1 MKISHRFAVIAI
13 VCALAAASIGSALVV
28 ATNRIAEDVRKNRA
42 AADIVESVA
51 GLRYLTLEYARQPE
65 ERVQVQWANRH
76 KSLGDLLGVDAGF
89 ELPDERTSF
98 RLMRAAYEDSS
109 STFAELVSAQR
120 AKAASDG
127 DREILYELRN
137 RLTATLAGKTLVM
150 MTEAFRLQ
158 DISRDEVA
166 VAQQDA
172 LTTVIVLSGALVI
185 VVGGGMFLALRS
197 ISRPLARLREG
208 TQRVGAGDL
217 AHTIGLTGRDEIG
230 DLAREFDKM
239 SSTLRTTTV
248 SRDRL
253 AESEER
259 TRLILESALDAV
271 VCIDSDGTITDW
283 NPQAEAV
290 FGWKRDEVVGRS
302 LADTIIPHH
311 QRNAHREGMQRYL
324 ATGEAAVLNRRIE
337 LTALRRDQSEFPIE
351 LSITPI
357 RTATA
362 VTFSA
367 FLRDITERK
376 HAESRVQEQ
385 LARLDLLN
393 RITRAIGE
401 RQDLQSILQVAIRS
415 LEDDAPIDFTC
426 VCLYDPVG
434 NALKIIGVGV
444 KSAPLAMELA
454 MQEQAHIVI
463 DQNGLSRCVL
473 GHLVYEPDV
482 TEVDF
487 PFPQRLARGGLRSV
501 VFAPMLVESKVF
513 GILVAA
519 RREPRAFSSGECEF
533 LRQLSEHVGLA
544 SHQARL
550 YTALQQAY
558 DDLRQTQ
565 QAVMQQERLRALG
578 QMASGIAH
586 DINNAISPVALYTES
601 LLETEPGLSDRARGN
616 LEIIQRAMEDV
627 AHTVSRMREFYRSR
641 EPQLSLA
648 PMDINQLVRQVLDL
662 TRVRWSDMPQQRGIV
677 IRLQCESAPDL
688 LPVMG
693 VESEIREALINLVF
707 NAIDAMPAGGTLT
720 VRTALASLAGDHE
733 LDHVQIS
740 ISDDGIGMDE
750 DTRRRCLE
758 PFFTT
763 KGERGTGLGLAMVYG
778 VVQRHSAE
786 LEIDSTPGKGT
797 TIRLSFPV
805 SGVVESEPTASAQGP
820 TLRTRLRLLLVDD
833 DPVLLKSLRD
843 VLESEGHIIV
853 TANGGRAGID
863 TFRAASTSERR
874 FDAVITDLGMPY
886 VDGRQVSE
894 AIKRASPATP
904 VILLTGWGQRL
915 VAEGDVPPHVDRV
928 ISKPPKLREIREALV
943 SSRASLGN
951 EER

>member
-1 MKISHRFAVIAI
+1 MKISHRFAVIGI
-13 VCALAAASIGSALVV
+13 VCALASASIGTALVV

-51 GLRYLTLEYARQPE
+51 GLRYLSLEYARQPE
-65 ERVQVQWANRH
+65 ERVEVQWTNRH
-76 KSLGDLLGVDAGF
+76 KSLGKLLGVDAGF
-89 ELPDERTSF
+89 DLPEERTSF
-98 RLMRAAYEDSS
+98 ALMRAAYEDST
-109 STFAELVSAQR
+109 STFAELVSALR
-120 AKAASDG
+120 AKAASAG
-127 DREILYELRN
+127 DKEILQELQN
-137 RLTATLAGKTLVM
+137 RLTAALASKTLLM

-172 LTTVIVLSGALVI
+172 LTTVVILSGALVI
-185 VVGGGMFLALRS
+185 VVGAGMLLALRS

-239 SSTLRTTTV
+239 SATLRTTTV

-271 VCIDSDGTITDW
+271 ISIDSDGTITDW

-290 FGWKRDEVVGRS
+290 FGWKREEVLGRS
-302 LADTIIPHH
+302 LADTIIPHRY
-311 QRNAHREGMQRYL
+311 RNAHREGLQRYL
-324 ATGEAAVLNRRIE
+324 ATGEATVLNRRVE
-337 LTALRRDQSEFPIE
+337 LSALRRDASEFPIE
-351 LSITPI
+351 LSITSI
-357 RTATA
+357 RTGGA
-362 VTFSA
+362 VSFSA

-463 DQNGLSRCVL
+463 DQNGLSRCVQ
-473 GHLVYEPDV
+473 GQLVYEPDV
-482 TEVDF
+482 TEVEF

-519 RREPRAFSSGECEF
+519 RREPQAFSSGECEF

-601 LLETEPGLSDRARGN
+601 LLETEPGLSERARSN
-616 LEIIQRAMEDV
+616 LEIIQRAIEDV
-627 AHTVSRMREFYRSR
+627 AHTVARMREFYRSR

-662 TRVRWSDMPQQRGIV
+662 TRARWSDMPQQRGIV
-677 IRLQCESAPDL
+677 IRLQRELASDL
-688 LPVMG
+688 PPVMG

-707 NAIDAMPAGGTLT
+707 NAVDAMPAGGTLT
-720 VRTALASLAGDHE
+720 VQTTLAGLKGDPD
-733 LDHVQIS
+733 LDHVQVS
-740 ISDDGIGMDE
+740 IADDGVGMDE

-786 LEIDSTPGKGT
+786 LDVDSTPGKGT

-805 SGVVESEPTASAQGP
+805 SAVVESAPTASTQGP
-820 TLRTRLRLLLVDD
+820 SLRTRLRLLLVDD

-863 TFRAASTSERR
+863 VFRAASKGEGR

-886 VDGRQVSE
+886 VDGRQVAE

-915 VAEGDVPPHVDRV
+915 VAEGDVPPHVDAV
-928 ISKPPKLREIREALV
+928 ISKPPKLGEIREALV